1 MSLRTIK
8 TRQVGN
14 TALKVSELGLGGAA
28 FGNLY
33 QEISSA
39 ETNSIIHYLL
49 DNGINYLDSAPY
61 YGFGLSEK
69 RIGKALGKQAM
80 ANTNKAMVLSTKV
93 GRVLEPISGY
103 AFQGPRDCFF
113 SHEPYQATFD
123 YSYDGIMRSFESSLQ
138 RLKVDRVELLL
149 VHDIGAKTHED
160 KNPFFFQQLKSSGY
174 KALQELKRNDNVSA
188 IGLGVNEVDACVDA
202 MQWGSFDC
210 FLLAGRYSLLEQQP
224 LDEFF
229 PLCQQYG
236 ASVIAGGIYNSGI
249 LASDIFNDSINNPF
263 KYSQIQLKNL
273 HYNYQTAP
281 ADVIDKVMAIAT
293 VCQAYSVNLAAAA
306 MHFVLAHPV
315 ISSVIPGMSSLAEAK
330 QNLAYYQQVIPD
342 EFWQTLILDGL
353 INAHSPLPISG
364 NHLTADVKR

>member
-1 MSLRTIK
+1 MSLRTVK

-14 TALKVSELGLGGAA
+14 TALQVSELGLGGAA

-33 QEISSA
+33 QEITSD
-39 ETNSIIHYLL
+39 ETTNIIHYLL
-49 DNGINYLDSAPY
+49 DNGINYLDSAPF

-69 RIGKALGKQAM
+69 RIGNALSKRAL
-80 ANTNKAMVLSTKV
+80 ANVETSLLRSTKV
-93 GRVLEPISGY
+93 GRVLAPISGY

-113 SHEPYQATFD
+113 SHEPYQAKFD
-123 YSYDGIMRSFESSLQ
+123 YSYDGIMRSFESSLK
-138 RLKVDRVELLL
+138 RLNVNTIDLLL
-149 VHDIGAKTHED
+149 VHDIGEQTHGEQ
-160 KNPFFFQQLKSSGY
+160 NPYFLQQLKSGGY
-174 KALQELKRNDNVSA
+174 KALQELKRHGDVSA

-249 LASDIFNDSINNPF
+249 LASELFNGGVNHTDIGFQST
-263 KYSQIQLKNL
+263 LKNL

-281 ADVIDKVMAIAT
+281 ADIIDKVMAIAT
-293 VCQAYSVNLAAAA
+293 VCQAYNVSLAAAA
-306 MHFVLAHPV
+306 MQFVLAHPV

-330 QNLAYYQQVIPD
+330 QNVDYYHQIIPD
-342 EFWQTLILDGL
+342 EFWQTLARDGL
-353 INAHSPLPISG
+353 IHALSPLPTSDIS
-364 NHLTADVKR
+364 LTVDV